1 MKKQNLDP
9 SLETSIKTLR
19 GNPIFR
25 LSLGSKEL
33 FHSNFWEYLLTDVDS
48 PLPAVRAFFGIPKN
62 ADIKVLREKKN
73 FDLLVYWEEKDK
85 RTTCL
90 IIENKVK
97 SLPDAAQLKKYAEKT
112 EAGLQKLL
120 KPQEPN
126 IKVGKIR
133 LAVIAPKR
141 LLQECDKEFWKEASG
156 TSNRRWEKLFYEDL
170 AEAIEKNLRNVKD
183 CCEKWMLR
191 SYKNFLVKLCGILAT
206 IKIGKQFPF
215 FPSESTI
222 NDLRKIRIHDVYEKV
237 WFAILKNRVKKELAA
252 SDLKPTPRELYQI
265 AYTNAGARLD
275 YAFTRDK
282 TPSPAGKIF
291 VLQLQRGKFCI
302 GVNPV
307 PEKEEKHFNKKI
319 EKIFKD
325 LNLGGSVKK
334 KDGHM
339 LHFGD
344 FRYYYVKVDGESFA
358 HVIEKATCALKMMK
372 RRKGNILKKL
382 KDIAH
387 KKRKHSA
394 SKETS
399 IFPPTSKTKKQFI
412 RRKKQ

>member
-9 SLETSIKTLR
+9 SLEASIKTLR
-19 GNPIFR
+19 DNPIFR

-33 FHSNFWEYLLTDVDS
+33 FHSNFWEYLLVDADS
-48 PLPAVRAFFGIPKN
+48 SLPAVRAFFGIPKN

-133 LAVIAPKR
+133 FAVVAPDC
-141 LLQECDKEFWKEASG
+141 LLRECDEEFWQEASG
-156 TSNRRWEKLFYEDL
+156 KMDRTWEALSYENL
-170 AEAIEKNLRNVKD
+170 AEAIEKNLRKVKD
-183 CCEKWMLR
+183 CHEKWMLR
-191 SYKNFLVKLCGILAT
+191 SYKNFLVKLCKILNT
-206 IKIGKQFPF
+206 IEIDEKTSF
-215 FPSESTI
+215 FPSEGTI

-237 WFAILKNRVKKELAA
+237 WFAILKNRVGKELEA
-252 SDLKPTPRELYQI
+252 SGLNPTPRELYQI

-282 TPSPAGKIF
+282 KPSPSGKIF

-325 LNLGGSVKK
+325 LNLGGPVKK
-334 KDGHM
+334 KDGRMH
-339 LHFGD
+339 HFGD

-358 HVIEKATCALKMMK
+358 QVVEKATCALKMMK

-382 KDIAH
+382 KDFAH
-387 KKRKHSA
+387 KKRKSSS
-394 SKETS
+394 SK
-399 IFPPTSKTKKQFI
+399 
-412 RRKKQ
+412 